1 MILNRIEIEGFRGFK
16 TKGIID
22 FAIPNGKSGSGLT
35 IITGRNNAGKSSVLE
50 SIRIRAGHQSP
61 SFSEDTRNN
70 HLQEVEIKYTING
83 NVETIKS
90 RRKGS
95 SESQILNRTEKSN
108 FFVLPSRRAFAPYFG
123 KNPLE
128 RNDYLLNYAM
138 PSQRTSV
145 LTGFESRLFKI
156 QEDEKKLQKFNDI
169 FGEVIGRNPDWAIDM
184 SAQGPYFLKFFN
196 NGSPHSSDG
205 MGEGFISVL
214 SIVDSL
220 YDSQAG
226 DVIAIDEPEL
236 SLHPALQK
244 RLAKLIIDYAS
255 DRQIIISTHSP
266 YFVDL
271 KSLNNGAEL
280 CRVDY
285 LNDGTIIYQISNGA
299 KEAIKCLSE
308 GNLYNPHVFGLE
320 AKELFFQ
327 EDGIILTEGQ
337 EDVLLLPIVAE
348 QVSAEIHGNFFGW
361 GAGGAGNIKHLCVV
375 LKELG
380 YRKVAGIFDNDKH
393 ENAEDLRQ
401 QFPEYSFYCIPAK
414 DIRTKAARKSMDQVE
429 GLLDDKRE
437 LKEEFREQVQSLFAE
452 LALQMK
458 GEA

>member
-169 FGEVIGRNPDWAIDM
+169 FGEVSHFEVLHFPGGITVVPEQPGFPLSKVLVLFNFTLHNSLSHITSNFAEFRNQLANGIV
-184 SAQGPYFLKFFN
+184 LKPN
-196 NGSPHSSDG
+196 
-205 MGEGFISVL
+205 EVL
-214 SIVDSL
+214 SM
-220 YDSQAG
+220 
-226 DVIAIDEPEL
+226 
-236 SLHPALQK
+236 
-244 RLAKLIIDYAS
+244 AS
-255 DRQIIISTHSP
+255 P
-266 YFVDL
+266 
-271 KSLNNGAEL
+271 
-280 CRVDY
+280 
-285 LNDGTIIYQISNGA
+285 
-299 KEAIKCLSE
+299 
-308 GNLYNPHVFGLE
+308 
-320 AKELFFQ
+320 
-327 EDGIILTEGQ
+327 
-337 EDVLLLPIVAE
+337 
-348 QVSAEIHGNFFGW
+348 
-361 GAGGAGNIKHLCVV
+361 
-375 LKELG
+375 
-380 YRKVAGIFDNDKH
+380 
-393 ENAEDLRQ
+393 
-401 QFPEYSFYCIPAK
+401 
-414 DIRTKAARKSMDQVE
+414 
-429 GLLDDKRE
+429 
-437 LKEEFREQVQSLFAE
+437 
-452 LALQMK
+452 
-458 GEA
+458 